1 MPGKEAPG
9 MKWVRLYL
17 LGYAILIAGVLAAL
31 WKTGVL
37 QRIGAG
43 WTGIALLIALG
54 FGVMIAVSGSGTK
67 ESIEV
72 DHT

>member
-1 MPGKEAPG
+1 M
-9 MKWVRLYL
+9 YL
-17 LGYAILIAGVLAAL
+17 IGYAILIAGILAAL
-31 WKTGVL
+31 WKTNIL
-37 QRIGAG
+37 QRVGAG
-43 WTGIALLIALG
+43 WTAIGLLVAIG

>member
-1 MPGKEAPG
+1 
-9 MKWVRLYL
+9 MKWVRMYL
-17 LGYAILIAGVLAAL
+17 IGYAILIAGILAAL
-31 WKTGVL
+31 WKTNIL
-37 QRIGAG
+37 QRVGAG
-43 WTGIALLIALG
+43 WTAIGLLIAIG